1 MVNLHAVTKPDGG
14 TTGCSA
20 LAPLFAP
27 PPPRRLLTPS
37 GSDSLSEDVPAADAD
52 EASAAAAVSEAV
64 VSEAALD
71 DEAA

>member
-37 GSDSLSEDVPAADAD
+37 GSDSLSEVPAADAD
-52 EASAAAAVSEAV
+52 EASAAAASEAV

-71 DEAA
+71 DDAA